1 MSTCSDLALETTAVA
16 LLMMAQT
23 AFYVPRE
30 LPLPSFSLGLTDS
43 SQEETQTQEGV
54 GQPEPRVKKSLKTT
68 MLIEELDVLVEKI
81 AKSGEKTS
89 PDFPEGK
96 SPPTE
101 KQTVCQIFDKFK
113 TPARRNLMSAEM
125 KEKCYLLATRIGHT
139 QMTVLMTM
147 IHFAHCTP
155 NNRWGSY
162 DCAIY
167 VMKLLEINE
176 SQNAEV
182 DHFRVEFVF
191 QILFHDINRDR
202 DTAIKGSEAMRLSK
216 PSAALLSPYCQVD
229 SYDIA
234 VTVIDFSF
242 I

>member
-1 MSTCSDLALETTAVA
+1 
-16 LLMMAQT
+16 MAQT

-139 QMTVLMTM
+139 QMTNMDIENHPSREFFQPKSKKPFNVEDYP
-147 IHFAHCTP
+147 I
-155 NNRWGSY
+155 Y

-176 SQNAEV
+176 SQNVKKEKY
-182 DHFRVEFVF
+182 E
-191 QILFHDINRDR
+191 
-202 DTAIKGSEAMRLSK
+202 
-216 PSAALLSPYCQVD
+216 
-229 SYDIA
+229 
-234 VTVIDFSF
+234 
-242 I
+242 